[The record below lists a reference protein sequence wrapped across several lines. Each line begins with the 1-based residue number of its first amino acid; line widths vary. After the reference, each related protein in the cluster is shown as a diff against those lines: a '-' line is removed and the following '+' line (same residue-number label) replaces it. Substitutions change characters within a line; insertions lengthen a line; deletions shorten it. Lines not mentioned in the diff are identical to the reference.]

1 MIGLK
6 NRKEIDWQK
15 AFASR
20 KELILSDSFANSAIS
35 TENQQERIAK
45 AKKSYSYFVKTYFP
59 HLASAPSADFHV
71 KAANEILN
79 NKRLR
84 AVYEWAR
91 GLAKSTNMSLMIP
104 LWLFLAHAEKM
115 CMVLVSK
122 TEEMADRLLAE
133 LQGELLTNELL
144 KQDYSERMQVVSCS
158 SGELITADG
167 SFFYSCGRGQSPR
180 GVKHKGLRPNYI
192 IIDDIDDDEL
202 VRNDARVSLLTDW
215 CNEALMGTMQVGRG
229 RFILVGNRISN
240 KSVLANLA
248 ENKTYKHTRINILDR
263 NGKPSW
269 SEAQTSEEIQ
279 DLRLSQGERSFQK
292 EYMNNPITEGA
303 IFKADDIQYTKTL
316 PFRKYTRLI
325 CYTDPSFKNSSNND
339 YKATILVG
347 KTREGYFHVLKAF
360 ADQTSVTT
368 MYEWLYSVRDYV
380 SDNTPVYFYMESN
393 FIQSMHLD
401 DFRKFGEGKGDIIA
415 LRGDSRKKP
424 DKFARIEAL
433 EPLFSQGIIFF
444 NEKEKDTK
452 GMQILIEQLLL
463 FQRGSKIHDDA
474 PDALEGAI
482 YLLQRKNANT
492 SNLTQATPMKHRRM
506 Y

>member
-20 KELILSDSFANSAIS
+20 KELILSDSFASSAIS

-45 AKKSYSYFVKTYFP
+45 AKKSYAYFVKTYFP
-59 HLASAPSADFHV
+59 HLASAPSADFHI

-104 LWLFLAHAEKM
+104 LWLFLAHSEKM

-122 TEEMADRLLAE
+122 SEEMADRLLAE

-263 NGKPSW
+263 HGKPSW
-269 SEAQTSEEIQ
+269 SEAQTLEEIQ

-303 IFKADDIQYTKTL
+303 IFKADQIQFTKPL
-316 PFRKYTRLI
+316 PWRQYKRLV

-347 KTREGYFHVLKAF
+347 KTKEGYLHVLKAF
-360 ADQTSVTT
+360 ASQESVST
-368 MYEWLYSVRDYV
+368 MYEWLYNIRDYAEG
-380 SDNTPVYFYMESN
+380 NAVYFYMESN

-444 NEKEKDTK
+444 NEKEKDSK
-452 GMQILIEQLLL
+452 GMQTLIEQLLL

-482 YLLQRKNANT
+482 YLLQRKDASI

>member
-6 NRKEIDWQK
+6 NHKEIDWQK
-15 AFASR
+15 LFASR
-20 KELILSDSFANSAIS
+20 KELILSDSFATSAIS

-45 AKKSYSYFVKTYFP
+45 AKKSYAYFVKTYFP
-59 HLASAPSADFHV
+59 RLASAPSADFHV

-104 LWLFLAHAEKM
+104 LWLFLTHNEKM

-122 TEEMADRLLAE
+122 SEEMADRLLAE

-144 KQDYSERMQVVSCS
+144 IQDYAERMQVVSCS

-192 IIDDIDDDEL
+192 VIDDIDDDEL
-202 VRNDARVSLLTDW
+202 CRNDARVSLLTDW
-215 CNEALMGTMQVGRG
+215 VNEALMGTMQVGRG

-240 KSVLANLA
+240 KSVLAKLA
-248 ENKTYKHTRINILDR
+248 ENKTYKHVKVNILDR
-263 NGKPSW
+263 HGKPSW
-269 SEAQTSEEIQ
+269 IEAQTLEEITE
-279 DLRLSQGERSFQK
+279 LRQAQGERSFQK

-303 IFKADDIQYTKTL
+303 IFKADQIQYTKPL
-316 PFRKYTRLI
+316 PWRQYRRLI

-347 KTREGYFHVLKAF
+347 KTKEGYLHVLKAF
-360 ADQTSVTT
+360 VAQEKVST
-368 MYEWLYSVRDYV
+368 MYEWLYNIRDYAEG
-380 SDNTPVYFYMESN
+380 NAVYFYMESN
-393 FIQSMHLD
+393 FIQSMHLEE
-401 DFRKFGEGKGDIIA
+401 FRKHGEGKGDLIA

-452 GMQILIEQLLL
+452 GMQTLIEQLLL

-482 YLLQRKNANT
+482 YLLQRKDAST
-492 SNLTQATPMKHRRM
+492 SNLTQATPMKHKRM

>member
-1 MIGLK
+1 
-6 NRKEIDWQK
+6 
-15 AFASR
+15 
-20 KELILSDSFANSAIS
+20 
-35 TENQQERIAK
+35 
-45 AKKSYSYFVKTYFP
+45 
-59 HLASAPSADFHV
+59 
-71 KAANEILN
+71 
-79 NKRLR
+79 
-84 AVYEWAR
+84 
-91 GLAKSTNMSLMIP
+91 
-104 LWLFLAHAEKM
+104 
-115 CMVLVSK
+115 MVLVSK
-122 TEEMADRLLAE
+122 SEEMADRLLSE
-133 LQGELLTNELL
+133 LQGEILTNELL
-144 KQDYSERMQVVSCS
+144 RQDYEERMQIVSCS

-215 CNEALMGTMQVGRG
+215 CNEALMGTMQIGRG

-269 SEAQTSEEIQ
+269 SEAQTLEEIQ

-303 IFKADDIQYTKTL
+303 IFKADQIQYTKPL
-316 PFRKYTRLI
+316 PWRQYRRLI

-347 KTREGYFHVLKAF
+347 KTKEGYLHVLKAF
-360 ADQTSVTT
+360 ASQESVST
-368 MYEWLYSVRDYV
+368 MYEWLYNIRDYAEG
-380 SDNTPVYFYMESN
+380 NAVYFYMESN
-393 FIQSMHLD
+393 FIQSMHLEE
-401 DFRKFGEGKGDIIA
+401 FRKHGEGKGDLIA

-444 NEKEKDTK
+444 NEKEKDSK
-452 GMQILIEQLLL
+452 GMQTLIEQLLL

-482 YLLQRKNANT
+482 YLLQRKDAST

>member
-1 MIGLK
+1 MLGERNNK
-6 NRKEIDWQK
+6 KTNWQK
-15 AFASR
+15 AWESR
-20 KELILSDSFANSAIS
+20 KSLIMSDSFLHSPIS
-35 TENQQERIAK
+35 TTNQADRIDK
-45 AKKSYSYFVKTYFP
+45 ARKSYAFFVKTYFP
-59 HLASAPSADFHV
+59 HLATAPSAKFHV
-71 KAANEILN
+71 QAAEEIRR

-84 AVYEWAR
+84 AVFEWAR

-104 LWLFLAHAEKM
+104 LWLFLAHNEKM

-122 TEEMADRLLAE
+122 SEEMADRLLSE
-133 LQGELLTNELL
+133 IQGELLTNELL
-144 KQDYSERMQVVSCS
+144 RQDYGDKMKILS
-158 SGELITADG
+158 SSAGEMITAQG
-167 SFFYSCGRGQSPR
+167 SFFFSCGRGQSPR
-180 GVKHKGLRPNYI
+180 GVKYKGLRPNYI
-192 IIDDIDDDEL
+192 VIDDIDDDEL
-202 VRNDARVSLLTDW
+202 CRNDARVSLLTDW
-215 CNEALMGTMQVGRG
+215 VNEALMGTMQVGRG

-240 KSVLANLA
+240 KSVLAKLA
-248 ENKTYKHTRINILDR
+248 ENKTYKHVKVNILDR
-263 NGKPSW
+263 QGKPSW
-269 SEAQTSEEIQ
+269 SEAQTLEEITE
-279 DLRLSQGERSFQK
+279 LRQAQGERSFQK

-303 IFKADDIQYTKTL
+303 IFKADDIQYTKPL
-316 PFRKYTRLI
+316 NFRKYTRLI

-368 MYEWLYSVRDYV
+368 MYEWLYSIRDYV

-401 DFRKFGEGKGDIIA
+401 DFRKFGESRGDIIA

-444 NEKEKDTK
+444 NEKEKDSK
-452 GMQILIEQLLL
+452 GMQTLIEQLLL

-482 YLLQRKNANT
+482 YLLQRKDAST

>member
-1 MIGLK
+1 MIGIK
-6 NRKEIDWQK
+6 KKQTNWVEAWNARK
-15 AFASR
+15 S
-20 KELILSDSFANSAIS
+20 LILSDSFANSAIS
-35 TENQQERIAK
+35 TENQQERLAK
-45 AKKSYSYFVKTYFP
+45 AKKSYAYFVKTYFP
-59 HLASAPSADFHV
+59 HLASAPSADFHI

-84 AVYEWAR
+84 AVFEWAR

-104 LWLFLAHAEKM
+104 LWLLLTQDEQL

-122 TEEMADRLLAE
+122 SEEMADRLLAE
-133 LQGELLTNELL
+133 IQGELLTNELL
-144 KQDYSERMQVVSCS
+144 RQDYGDKMKILS
-158 SGELITADG
+158 SSAGEMITASG
-167 SFFYSCGRGQSPR
+167 SFFFSCGRGQSPR
-180 GVKHKGLRPNYI
+180 GVKYKGLRPNYI
-192 IIDDIDDDEL
+192 VIDDIDDDEL
-202 VRNDARVSLLTDW
+202 CRNDARVSLLTDW

-240 KSVLANLA
+240 RSVLAKLA
-248 ENKTYKHTRINILDR
+248 ENKTYKHVKVNILDR
-263 NGKPSW
+263 HGKPSW
-269 SEAQTSEEIQ
+269 SEAQTAEEIQ

-303 IFKADDIQYTKTL
+303 IFKADDIRYTKAL

-339 YKATILVG
+339 YKATVLVG
-347 KTREGYFHVLKAF
+347 KTREGYFHILKAF

-401 DFRKFGEGKGDIIA
+401 DFRKFGEGKGDLIA

-444 NEKEKDTK
+444 NEREKDSK
-452 GMQILIEQLLL
+452 GMQTLIEQLLL

-482 YLLQRKNANT
+482 YLLNRKDAST
-492 SNLTQATPMKHRRM
+492 SNIAKASPIRHSRA

>member
-1 MIGLK
+1 MIGIK
-6 NRKEIDWQK
+6 KKHTNWIEVWSARK
-15 AFASR
+15 S
-20 KELILSDSFANSAIS
+20 LILSDSFASSAIS

-45 AKKSYSYFVKTYFP
+45 AKKSYAYFVKTYFP

-104 LWLFLAHAEKM
+104 LWLFLAHNEKM

-122 TEEMADRLLAE
+122 SEEMADRLLSE
-133 LQGELLTNELL
+133 IQCELLTNELL
-144 KQDYSERMQVVSCS
+144 RQDYRERMKVTS
-158 SGELITADG
+158 SSAGEMTTADG
-167 SFFYSCGRGQSPR
+167 SLFFSCGRGQSPR
-180 GVKHKGLRPNYI
+180 GVKLKGLRPNYI
-192 IIDDIDDDEL
+192 VIDDIDDDEL
-202 VRNDARVSLLTDW
+202 CRNDARVDLLVNW
-215 CNEALMGTMQVGRG
+215 VNEALFGTMQVGRG

-240 KSVLANLA
+240 KSVLAKLA
-248 ENKTYKHTRINILDR
+248 ENKTYKHVKVNILDR
-263 NGKPSW
+263 QGKPSW
-269 SEAQTSEEIQ
+269 SEAQTLEEITE
-279 DLRLSQGERSFQK
+279 LRQAQGERSFQK

-303 IFKADDIQYTKTL
+303 IFKADDIQYTKPL
-316 PFRKYTRLI
+316 NFRKYTRLI

-368 MYEWLYSVRDYV
+368 MYEWLYSIRDYV

-401 DFRKFGEGKGDIIA
+401 DFRKFGESRGDIIA

-444 NEKEKDTK
+444 NEKEKESK
-452 GMQILIEQLLL
+452 GMQTLIEQLLL

-482 YLLQRKNANT
+482 YLLNRRDASS
-492 SNLTQATPMKHRRM
+492 SNLCQASPIRHRRV